1 MGTDAP
7 RTAARP
13 VVAPATAGRPVAP
26 ASGTGHGIDLSG
38 RSGTRTEDPAG
49 RTTARG
55 QRLTTTPTELIAP

>member
-7 RTAARP
+7 T
-13 VVAPATAGRPVAP
+13 V
-26 ASGTGHGIDLSG
+26 IDLTA
-38 RSGTRTEDPAG
+38 RHGTRTEDPAG